1 MNEHMKFAED
11 LAELLT
17 NYNNTCYNTIYGT
30 INKNIVRDIIAEDEV
45 CDRMLKSLM
54 KLIRSKHKNTLIEM
68 VLEAYPFARH
78 ETSKG
83 EHLSANSTDED
94 VEELVKPMKAK
105 AEEIYGIDFDE
116 EKVRNILFELRYLM
130 REYNEE
136 YAFDIMLG
144 RRNTDLELI
153 EE

>member
-1 MNEHMKFAED
+1 MK
-11 LAELLT
+11 
-17 NYNNTCYNTIYGT
+17 
-30 INKNIVRDIIAEDEV
+30 V
-45 CDRMLKSLM
+45 
-54 KLIRSKHKNTLIEM
+54 
-68 VLEAYPFARH
+68 
-78 ETSKG
+78 
-83 EHLSANSTDED
+83 
-94 VEELVKPMKAK
+94 K
-105 AEEIYGIDFDE
+105 AEEIYGIDFNE